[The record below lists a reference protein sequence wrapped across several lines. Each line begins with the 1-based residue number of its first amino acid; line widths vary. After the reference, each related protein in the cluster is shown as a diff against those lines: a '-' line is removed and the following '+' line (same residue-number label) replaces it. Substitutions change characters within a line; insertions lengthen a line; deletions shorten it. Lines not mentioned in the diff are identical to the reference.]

1 MEHDEQQVAAG
12 SGKDTGLDEYM
23 HVYIHSTIYLFVSNH
38 LMTTQRSTN
47 FREKFKLTDSN
58 YFFSLGTTTSYP
70 PPPPLHN
77 TFPVTVEGESQTLA
91 GTAFLYPRKNE
102 RSYIINPEGH
112 RQIGSF

>member
-58 YFFSLGTTTSYP
+58 YFFSLGTTTSYS
-70 PPPPLHN
+70 PLHN
-77 TFPVTVEGESQTLA
+77 TFPVTLEGESRTPA
-91 GTAFLYPRKNE
+91 GTVFLYPRKK
-102 RSYIINPEGH
+102 RTKLHYKS
-112 RQIGSF
+112 